1 MIRFSITFLTVF
13 VLCGVLS
20 AGAQEMMWENITALH
35 FAATGGTDEEHAL
48 QQWLLFDTDYA
59 LADFTSLSSV
69 VDDAPVSILYTVSFS
84 SLDKV
89 A

>member
-1 MIRFSITFLTVF
+1 MERLMTRFSITFLTVF

-48 QQWLLFDTDYA
+48 QQLPMTQLFCSGTSPA
-59 LADFTSLSSV
+59 L
-69 VDDAPVSILYTVSFS
+69 P
-84 SLDKV
+84 
-89 A
+89 